1 MRGSSHEALGLAA
14 AYTALASPWTEGM
27 LDGSID
33 THMDTAALPLAAM
46 CLGVLILWEAVADA
60 VQKPALKRLEE
71 WEDEQRARGLTD
83 EQIETLKKK
92 GKSPKVRWH
101 GPRRLAFPLRLLAYL
116 AALTVAVPIAVA
128 TMVSRLPDKLE
139 VGPWRFR
146 VLWVER
152 WTIKIPGIDHRTVT
166 HWLITAAAL
175 IVGMSWLLQDYRY
188 GAAITTGLA
197 IGYLGHLI
205 ADGLTL
211 SGVPYLWP
219 VWREDLHLLPQPLR
233 VRMGS
238 LVDTLLA
245 FGALAAMVLSL
256 APHGTAP
263 ALAERHVC
271 KHRHKHPVTHTHKR
285 CHHAREHR

>member
-14 AYTALASPWTEGM
+14 AYTALATPWTEGM

-46 CLGVLILWEAVADA
+46 CLGVLILWEALASARQRRDVRAA
-60 VQKPALKRLEE
+60 AEWQAEKLQQGLSPAHVEGLKR
-71 WEDEQRARGLTD
+71 WGHAPD
-83 EQIETLKKK
+83 
-92 GKSPKVRWH
+92 VRWH
-101 GPRRLAFPLRLLAYL
+101 GPPRKLSRPLRVIAIL
-116 AALTVAVPIAVA
+116 AAFSVAVPVGVA
-128 TMVSRLPDKLE
+128 LATSRLPDLLE
-139 VGPWRFR
+139 VG
-146 VLWVER
+146 
-152 WTIKIPGIDHRTVT
+152 GIDHRKLT

-175 IVGMSWLLQDYRY
+175 IVGTSWLLQDYRY

-238 LVDTLLA
+238 PVDTALA
-245 FGALAAMVLSL
+245 FLVLAAMVLSL

-263 ALAERHVC
+263 ALADQHVC

-285 CHHAREHR
+285 CHHARHR